1 MIKHNLTFEQR
12 RAIIPSLCKDKYCE
26 CDPEEQLECD
36 RRLFV
41 AERYPSSATK
51 VDQAAV
57 KLDAGKVRM
66 DLLMMDM
73 APALESVAKVLTF
86 AVETKGYT
94 PGSWRKVKPFRRR
107 YMAALYR
114 HLTRRIC
121 GEKIDPESG
130 LPHMAHAACCVLFM
144 LSKEVE

>member
-1 MIKHNLTFEQR
+1 MR
-12 RAIIPSLCKDKYCE
+12 
-26 CDPEEQLECD
+26 
-36 RRLFV
+36 
-41 AERYPSSATK
+41 SSATK

-86 AVETKGYT
+86 AVETKGYA

-114 HLTRRIC
+114 HLTRRIS